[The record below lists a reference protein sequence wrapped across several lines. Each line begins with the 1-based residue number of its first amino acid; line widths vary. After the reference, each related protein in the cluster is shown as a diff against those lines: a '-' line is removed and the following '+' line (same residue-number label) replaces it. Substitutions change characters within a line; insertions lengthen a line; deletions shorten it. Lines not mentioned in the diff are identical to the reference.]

1 VVFLGAWCAATEA
14 QSIPLFSTIGEPRFK
29 PPRDQL
35 GDSQFMTNFTCP
47 RLPLYKRRLMN
58 QQTFAA
64 AIVAAFTVTSAA
76 VALDASLSA
85 YQPVTLLSGQLKSVG
100 SDTLGNEMEGWA
112 KGFMA
117 LYPEVK
123 IEVEAKGSA
132 TAPASLLRGISQL
145 APMSRF
151 MTKDEAAA
159 FEKKYGYKATGVR
172 VAVDAL
178 AVYVNIDNPIRC
190 LTLQQVDRIFSS
202 TRISSSG
209 QNIKTWGNAG
219 LSGDWAARPIALFGR
234 NTISG
239 TYEFLR
245 EAVLYGG
252 EYKNEV
258 TPEPGS
264 EAVVANVAADKSGI
278 GYAGIGF
285 KTANVRAVPL
295 AAFDGRPCI
304 EATEATTFGGRYP
317 IARYL
322 YVFVNKNPNQ
332 PLDALRSEFI
342 KYVLSK
348 EGQERTIEGGFY
360 PITNEIREAELNKLG
375 IATAK

>member
-1 VVFLGAWCAATEA
+1 
-14 QSIPLFSTIGEPRFK
+14 
-29 PPRDQL
+29 
-35 GDSQFMTNFTCP
+35 M
-47 RLPLYKRRLMN
+47 
-58 QQTFAA
+58 
-64 AIVAAFTVTSAA
+64 TSAA

-85 YQPVTLLSGQLKSVG
+85 YQPVIGLSGQLKSVG

-112 KGFMA
+112 TGFMT

-132 TAPASLLRGISQL
+132 TAPATLLRGTSQL
-145 APMSRF
+145 GPMSRF
-151 MTKDEAAA
+151 MTNDEAAA
-159 FEKKYGYKATGVR
+159 FEKKYGYKATGIR

-178 AVYVNIDNPIRC
+178 AVYVNKDNPIRC
-190 LTLQQVDRIFSS
+190 LTLQQVDQIFSS
-202 TRISSSG
+202 TRKGSG
-209 QNIKTWGNAG
+209 GKTIKTWGDAG
-219 LSGDWAARPIALFGR
+219 LRGDWASKPIALFGR
-234 NTISG
+234 NTVSG
-239 TYEFLR
+239 TYEFFR
-245 EAVLYGG
+245 RAVLYGG

-264 EAVVANVAADKSGI
+264 KAVVADVGSDESGI
-278 GYAGIGF
+278 GYSGIGF

-295 AAFDGRPCI
+295 AAYDGMPCI
-304 EATEATTFGGRYP
+304 EATEATTFANHYP

-322 YVFVNKNPNQ
+322 YVFVNKNPKQ
-332 PLDALRSEFI
+332 PLDALRGEFI

-348 EGQERTIEGGFY
+348 EGQERTIKGGFY